1 MKTRKGYLVRR
12 GKTFYAVWQVAGRK
26 FMKTTRQSDRKD
38 AVKEL
43 ARIMQPFLV
52 ADEVRTL
59 ETVKA
64 RIEGAK
70 ADLVKMDEEKNP
82 PLTIGSAWS
91 AYLNAPGRPDSG
103 PATLRQYEAE
113 FNRFLKWIEAEHAD
127 VQTMRA
133 LTPEIAG
140 AYAQHL
146 TGSKA
151 TPSTFNQ
158 HIGFLRLLW
167 RVLEKPARMDAPNPW
182 TDIKRKRLVTQG
194 RRELTIEEL
203 RRACLAATG
212 ELRTLLALG
221 LYTGMRMGDCA
232 TLRWGETDL
241 VRGMIRRVPMKTA
254 RRSGKPVMIP
264 IHATLQAILVEIPKD
279 KHPEYVLPEM
289 ATVYL
294 KARSELKDIIQ
305 AHFAACGVTTH
316 RPGTGFVME
325 KGVDGKD
332 RKVSTGK
339 RAVVEVGF
347 HSLRHTFVSL
357 CRAANAPLSVVESIV
372 GHSNPAMTRHYT
384 HTSEA
389 AAGVAVAALPD
400 ITGQATVTPVLPAA
414 DEMIAKAKVR
424 ELVETL
430 THANLK
436 ERRTQLLSLL
446 TL

>member
-1 MKTRKGYLVRR
+1 
-12 GKTFYAVWQVAGRK
+12 
-26 FMKTTRQSDRKD
+26 MKTTRQSDRKD

-52 ADEVRTL
+52 ADDVRTL

-82 PLTIGSAWS
+82 PLTFGAAWS
-91 AYLNAPGRPDSG
+91 AYLTAPGRPDSG

-113 FNRFLKWIEAEHAD
+113 FNRFLKWIEAEHTGI
-127 VQTMRA
+127 QTLRA

-167 RVLEKPARMDAPNPW
+167 RVLAKPARMDAPNPW

-203 RRACLAATG
+203 RRVCQAATG
-212 ELRTLLALG
+212 ELRIMLAIG
-221 LYTGMRMGDCA
+221 LYTGLRQGDCA
-232 TLRWGETDL
+232 TLRWSETDII
-241 VRGMIRRVPMKTA
+241 RGIIRRVPMKTA

-264 IHATLQAILVEIPKD
+264 LHPVLLAMLAEIPTAGRK
-279 KHPEYVLPEM
+279 EYVLPQM
-289 ATVYL
+289 ATRY
-294 KARSELKDIIQ
+294 Q
-305 AHFAACGVTTH
+305 
-316 RPGTGFVME
+316 
-325 KGVDGKD
+325 KD
-332 RKVSTGK
+332 RSSLNNCVQDHFEAQGVKTIRDTPGLRQ
-339 RAVVEVGF
+339 RALVDVGF
-347 HSLRHTFVSL
+347 HSLRHSFVSL

-400 ITGQATVTPVLPAA
+400 ITGQATVTPALPAA
-414 DEMIAKAKVR
+414 DEMISKAKVR

-430 THANLK
+430 NHANLK
-436 ERRTQLLSLL
+436 ERRTQLLSLVAQS
-446 TL
+446 TEQ